1 MEGRTRLPAFR
12 GDLAGGW
19 APDLAPSSQP
29 GEGRGT
35 GQGQAVPGRSSTRGR
50 TCLDRVHKANLDGGK
65 GFEQAEGPWHAVT
78 PWGRRRRAVAVTWTE
93 LLGPSPPRG
102 SVSRWLR

>member
-35 GQGQAVPGRSSTRGR
+35 GRGQAAPGRSSTRGR

-78 PWGRRRRAVAVTWTE
+78 GADRQGHPLGAAEESSGRD
-93 LLGPSPPRG
+93 PD
-102 SVSRWLR
+102 